1 MGFWDWF
8 LRVLTQEPGPREP
21 SAAER
26 ASGRRGGVA
35 VMEKSDA
42 GGESADS
49 SDTARQEF
57 DGDRWWSP
65 EGVTQTT
72 PVPVRW
78 IELTTEARA
87 LEKRLVSHFDGHD
100 LQMPPMPAVAE
111 RALRRLRDRK
121 ASLAD
126 VAEEIS
132 EDQVLAAEVLRLA
145 NSALYQG
152 LYKAT
157 TLSAAVTR
165 LGVNALR
172 TLLLHQSVKAT
183 MFDKSMGDRSRAARV
198 WEKSLASA
206 YVMRALAPL
215 SDIDEEDAFL
225 IGLMHDIGNVI
236 VLRIAHEQRKVDH
249 LEVDDETFEYL
260 CFETHQEFG
269 ELVADAWQLPDAV
282 KSLIADHHRD
292 PAADDE
298 LAKERWMIQLSD
310 MILQM
315 LGFGQ
320 GQDYDLLR
328 AAPTIALGLVD
339 DVRFERFLAALPAQV
354 DEAIEAFS

>member
-21 SAAER
+21 SAAQRTSRSGGSIAVLEGDGR
-26 ASGRRGGVA
+26 DAEGDTSTDASR
-35 VMEKSDA
+35 SDLE
-42 GGESADS
+42 GEC
-49 SDTARQEF
+49 
-57 DGDRWWSP
+57 WWSP
-65 EGVTQTT
+65 DGVTQTT
-72 PVPVRW
+72 PIPVRS
-78 IELTTEARA
+78 IQLTTEARA

-100 LQMPPMPAVAE
+100 LQMPPMPVVAE
-111 RALRRLRDRK
+111 RALSRLRDRK

-172 TLLLHQSVKAT
+172 TLLLHQSVKAA

-215 SDIDEEDAFL
+215 VDIDEEDAFL
-225 IGLMHDIGNVI
+225 VGLMHDIGNVI
-236 VLRIAHEQRKVDH
+236 VLRIAHEQHKVDN

-260 CFETHQEFG
+260 CFESHQEFG

-282 KSLIADHHRD
+282 KILIADHHRD
-292 PAADDE
+292 PAAGDE
-298 LAKERWMIQLSD
+298 LAKQRWMIQLSD

-320 GQDYDLLR
+320 SCEYDLLR
-328 AAPTIALGLVD
+328 AAPANALGLVD

-354 DEAIEAFS
+354 DEAIEAFA